1 MQRVSPVMENSHG
14 SRRCF
19 RPLGSGFSVVLGSVV
34 LPARERRVY
43 GVRQRGGDGDSYG
56 DGERKRRKI

>member
-1 MQRVSPVMENSHG
+1 
-14 SRRCF
+14 
-19 RPLGSGFSVVLGSVV
+19 

-43 GVRQRGGDGDSYG
+43 GVRQRGGDGDGDSYG